1 MCTEEQLRYSPEERL
16 PFRGGSSLQERERM
30 SLKKRPMPHH
40 LLRNTEQHMLDMHV
54 NNNYSIMKVIHGL
67 YALASIYIYVHTC
80 AQMVEKW
87 NREG

>member
-1 MCTEEQLRYSPEERL
+1 
-16 PFRGGSSLQERERM
+16 
-30 SLKKRPMPHH
+30 MPHH

-67 YALASIYIYVHTC
+67 YALARIYIYVHMCT
-80 AQMVEKW
+80 QMVEKW